1 MTNPTARVPGL
12 SYFLTMLRMI
22 FSPSKENDGAEN
34 QKLTPS
40 IRMPEGRG
48 LVLFDGVCLLCNG
61 FVHFVID
68 HEKQSGEHD
77 FRFSFA
83 TLQSEEG
90 MSYLTAAG
98 LPLDVSTVVV
108 IDEAGVHTRSTAAL
122 RVLKHCGMP
131 YALLFYLFIPLPAP
145 VRDLG
150 YKAVA
155 AVRYR
160 LFGKDDGEAT
170 CRMMSKAIRPRFQ
183 VAKWPS
189 EAADVSELKAQRAFD
204 LESRE
209 TETLL

>member
-1 MTNPTARVPGL
+1 MPETPL
-12 SYFLTMLRMI
+12 SWLMNVLRMMLA
-22 FSPSKENDGAEN
+22 PSRSGSSVEN

-40 IRMPEGRG
+40 VSMPEGRG

-131 YALLFYLFIPLPAP
+131 YALLYYLFILLPAP
-145 VRDLG
+145 LRDLG

-160 LFGKDDGEAT
+160 LFGKDDGEST

-183 VAKWPS
+183 VARWPS
-189 EAADVSELKAQRAFD
+189 EADVKELKAH
-204 LESRE
+204 
-209 TETLL
+209 

>member
-1 MTNPTARVPGL
+1 M
-12 SYFLTMLRMI
+12 MLA
-22 FSPSKENDGAEN
+22 SSKKKDE
-34 QKLTPS
+34 KLKS
-40 IRMPEGRG
+40 VRMPEGRG

-68 HEKQSGEHD
+68 HEKQSKTAETEHN

-90 MSYLTAAG
+90 KSYLTAAG
-98 LPLDVSTVVV
+98 LPLDLGTVVV
-108 IDEAGVHTRSTAAL
+108 IDEVGVHTHSTAAL

-131 YALLFYLFIPLPAP
+131 YALLYYLFILLPAP
-145 VRDLG
+145 LRDLG

-160 LFGKDDGEAT
+160 LFGKDDGEST

-183 VAKWPS
+183 VARWPS
-189 EAADVSELKAQRAFD
+189 EADVKELKAH
-204 LESRE
+204 
-209 TETLL
+209 